1 MSPKLVD
8 LLERVLW
15 TFVQALAGSIVAGGT
30 AVGLQT
36 FDWRAALA
44 GAFTAAL
51 LATLKVV
58 AVNTT
63 AATAAAAAAAQA
75 SIPPP
80 APPAV
85 PQQGFAAGGSAATG
99 P

>member
-1 MSPKLVD
+1 MSPKVVD

-44 GAFTAAL
+44 GAATAAL
-51 LATLKVV
+51 LATLKVI
-58 AVNTT
+58 AVNTSALT
-63 AATAAAAAAAQA
+63 QVAAIAPT
-75 SIPPP
+75 P
-80 APPAV
+80 APDTATRP
-85 PQQGFAAGGSAATG
+85 GFSSGGSAATG

>member
-63 AATAAAAAAAQA
+63 AATAAAAAQA